1 MPLKG
6 ADEAIKNTDKW
17 TRENWDKI
25 GVAWRDEMAKI
36 VGEATELCPVKTGRL
51 RATIPNV
58 SRVEITPNRL
68 TGIIGC
74 GTDYGVYVHEAIV
87 SSTGRPIYHNP
98 PTQAKFIE
106 VPVLRNA
113 PEIPGRIRDKVK

>member
-1 MPLKG
+1 MALKG
-6 ADEAIKNTDKW
+6 ADDAIKKTNEW
-17 TRENWDKI
+17 ARENWDRI
-25 GVAWRDEMAKI
+25 GIVWRDEIARI
-36 VGEATELCPVKTGRL
+36 VGEAMELCPVETGRL

-58 SRVEITPNRL
+58 SRVEITPKRL

-74 GTDYGVYVHEAIV
+74 GTDYGVYVHEDL
-87 SSTGRPIYHNP
+87 TKFHKP

-106 VPVLRNA
+106 SPVLRNA

>member
-17 TRENWDKI
+17 ARENWDKI
-25 GVAWRDEMAKI
+25 GVAWRDEIAKI

-51 RATIPNV
+51 RATIHNV

-74 GTDYGVYVHEAIV
+74 GTDYGVYVHEDL
-87 SSTGRPIYHNP
+87 TKRHNP

-106 VPVLRNA
+106 TPVLRNA